1 MGSSLSI
8 LASYRCICTRQGKE
22 NQCWNSYCRGWRS
35 LLGQNWM
42 KSLEN
47 KFLFFQS
54 RLFQVKIEDEQTR
67 FLTLVRHPEM
77 HDVMKYVVTPSH
89 QIRCRFTQKHTYV
102 IINWRPAGPIWYAET
117 SDSAHDWIPKRLK
130 LVLVYKLV
138 TLITFPLI
146 PSQKLFSGSELRFY
160 NLSIDFKYCLIQN
173 LFCSY
178 QSL

>member
-77 HDVMKYVVTPSH
+77 HDVMKYVVTPFPPNPM
-89 QIRCRFTQKHTYV
+89 QIYPKTYICDYQLAARGANLVRRNIRFSPRLDSKKTY
-102 IINWRPAGPIWYAET
+102 I
-117 SDSAHDWIPKRLK
+117 
-130 LVLVYKLV
+130 
-138 TLITFPLI
+138 
-146 PSQKLFSGSELRFY
+146 
-160 NLSIDFKYCLIQN
+160 SIGI
-173 LFCSY
+173 
-178 QSL
+178 